1 MRIAVDPVSD
11 SNGNG
16 GAATVIPMS
25 STFERLMGRL
35 RGLVRGPSSSTRPGP
50 PPGRTP
56 GRAGAPT
63 TPPGGVQSSPA
74 GVQPYPGDATRLPD
88 TTYAPRPDGRP
99 DPGEIVWT
107 WVPYEEDHSQGK
119 DRPVLIVGHD
129 GDWLVALP
137 LTSKDHD
144 RDEGQERRSGR
155 EWVDIGSG
163 SWDGRG
169 RRSEVRVNRLV
180 RVDPGGVR
188 REGAVLPRD
197 RYDEVVAAARAH
209 HRR

>member
-11 SNGNG
+11 VNGNG

-25 STFERLMGRL
+25 STFDRLLGRL
-35 RGLVRGPSSSTRPGP
+35 RGLVRGPSSSTRPRP
-50 PPGRTP
+50 PAGRSAARP
-56 GRAGAPT
+56 AGRPGAPAT
-63 TPPGGVQSSPA
+63 VPGA
-74 GVQPYPGDATRLPD
+74 AKPYPGDATRLPD

-107 WVPYEEDHSQGK
+107 WVPYEEDHTQGK
-119 DRPVLIVGHD
+119 DRPVLVVGRE
-129 GDWLVALP
+129 GDWLVGLP

-144 RDEGQERRSGR
+144 RDEQQERRSGR

-163 SWDGRG
+163 AWDGRG
-169 RRSEVRVNRLV
+169 RPSEVRVNRLV
-180 RVDPGGVR
+180 RVNPDRVR

-197 RYDEVVAAARAH
+197 RYDEVVAAARALH
-209 HRR
+209 AR

>member
-1 MRIAVDPVSD
+1 MVRIAVDPVSD
-11 SNGNG
+11 PNGNG
-16 GAATVIPMS
+16 DAATVIPMP
-25 STFERLMGRL
+25 STFERLVGRL
-35 RGLVRGPSSSTRPGP
+35 RGLVRASPSTTHTRSSAPSAPERPRAATRSA
-50 PPGRTP
+50 T
-56 GRAGAPT
+56 AT
-63 TPPGGVQSSPA
+63 
-74 GVQPYPGDATRLPD
+74 PYPGDATSLPD

-119 DRPVLIVGHD
+119 DRPVLVIGRE

-144 RDEGQERRSGR
+144 RDEQQERRSGR
-155 EWVDIGSG
+155 EWVDIGTG
-163 SWDGRG
+163 AWDGRG
-169 RRSEVRVNRLV
+169 RPSEVRVNRLV
-180 RVDPGGVR
+180 RVDPDRVR

-209 HRR
+209 HG